1 MRDEIV
7 DFVAYWTAKL
17 EVSVSRMLD
26 WLVIT
31 PNRFYDFKKRYGA
44 ENQHNA
50 VVPKSHWIL
59 PDEKEAIIVYAQQNP
74 EEGYRRLTYMMLDAN
89 VCAVSPTTTYRVLK
103 SANLLNDWSTAENS
117 KGDGFVQPCKPHEHW
132 HIDISYIKVACTFY
146 YLISILDGF
155 SRFIVQS
162 ELRMAMTENDVEL
175 TLQKAYE
182 KFPGAKPRIISD
194 NGKQFIAYD
203 FKEFIR
209 QKEMSH
215 VTTSPCYPQSNG
227 KLERWHRSLK
237 EECVRPAYMDD
248 YISAKQIIAN
258 YVEHYNCKR
267 LHSAIGYIAPVD
279 KLKGRSGFIFATRK
293 RKLIVAQKN
302 RQLKNE
308 KGIHTI

>member
-1 MRDEIV
+1 
-7 DFVAYWTAKL
+7 
-17 EVSVSRMLD
+17 MLD

-31 PNRFYDFKKRYGA
+31 PNRFYDFKKRYGK

-50 VVPKSHWIL
+50 VIPKSHWIL
-59 PDEKEAIIVYAQQNP
+59 PAEKEAIIVYAQQNP
-74 EEGYRRLTYMMLDAN
+74 EEGYRRLTYMMVDAN

-103 SANLLNDWSTAENS
+103 AAKLLNDWNTAENS

-132 HIDISYIKVACTFY
+132 HIDISYIKVACVHY

-162 ELRMAMTENDVEL
+162 ELRIAMTENDVEL

-182 KFPGAKPRIISD
+182 KFPKAKPRIISD

-237 EECVRPAYMDD
+237 EECVRPAYLDN
-248 YISAKQIIAN
+248 YESAQKTISA
-258 YVEHYNCKR
+258 YVEHYNGKR

-279 KLKGRSGFIFATRK
+279 KLRGHAGFIFATRK
-293 RKLIVAQKN
+293 RKLIAAQKH
-302 RQLKNE
+302 RKQQQICQR
-308 KGIHTI
+308 GIYKF